1 MFKHERIHNNLNLVH
16 YGSYT
21 QVYSYD
27 TLVAFITPSH
37 FYKDSTKYSQS
48 TSRHISTMMQNIES
62 RPVIQVTPVELN
74 KIVKEQIHDSYRRSN
89 YDEGNNS

>member
-1 MFKHERIHNNLNLVH
+1 MFKHERINNNLNLVH
-16 YGSYT
+16 YGPYT
-21 QVYSYD
+21 QVYSYE
-27 TLVAFITPSH
+27 TLVAFVTPSF

-48 TSRHISTMMQNIES
+48 TSIHISIMMQNIES

-74 KIVKEQIHDSYRRSN
+74 KIVKEQIHDSYRRSD